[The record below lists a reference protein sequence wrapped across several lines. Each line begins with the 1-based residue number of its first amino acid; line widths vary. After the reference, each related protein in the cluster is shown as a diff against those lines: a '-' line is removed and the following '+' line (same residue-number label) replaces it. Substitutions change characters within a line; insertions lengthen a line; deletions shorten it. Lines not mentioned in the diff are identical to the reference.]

1 MLGKRERRQPELF
14 VAGSLGDLVPDDH
27 VLVRVD
33 RVLDLAWL
41 PGAVGD
47 CYCADNGRPGID
59 PEVAVRLMLAGLLL
73 GLVHDRHLMREA
85 QVNLAIRWF
94 IGYGLHEALPDH
106 SSLTR
111 IRQRWGAAR
120 FRRIFQRTIEACVAA
135 GIAKGEVVHID
146 SSLVRADVSWDA
158 IARHH
163 VEAVAAANGDAAGS
177 DGSSDQGAAGDG
189 CAPRALGKAPVV
201 CTSDPD
207 ATLATDHRARRSAPA
222 YKQHT
227 AVDGHVSVVLDV
239 AVTTGAVHDTMTVDA
254 QLDAIPALTGTAIQT
269 ATMDGAYAITRVF
282 ASLEQRGIEAVVP
295 AKQERPPKTVIPVRR
310 SSSMPNTG
318 SCAAPAVGS

>member
-27 VLVRVD
+27 VLARVD

-47 CYCADNGRPGID
+47 CYCADNGRPGIA

-73 GLVHDRHLMREA
+73 GIVHDRRLMREA

-120 FRRIFQRTIEACVAA
+120 FRQTFERTVQACVAA

-163 VEAVAAANGDAAGS
+163 AEAVAVANGDAAGR
-177 DGSSDQGAAGDG
+177 DGSSDPGG
-189 CAPRALGKAPVV
+189 
-201 CTSDPD
+201 
-207 ATLATDHRARRSAPA
+207 ARRRHA
-222 YKQHT
+222 
-227 AVDGHVSVVLDV
+227 AVLGPG
-239 AVTTGAVHDTMTVDA
+239 TRGVH
-254 QLDAIPALTGTAIQT
+254 
-269 ATMDGAYAITRVF
+269 
-282 ASLEQRGIEAVVP
+282 
-295 AKQERPPKTVIPVRR
+295 ERP
-310 SSSMPNTG
+310 
-318 SCAAPAVGS
+318 